1 MGQDGVGVGAAE
13 TGCMPVILLQGR
25 QEGQMGFLVSVLA
38 PSGKKGLGDCESGD
52 GQDPLTPGL
61 PSHTQPTDLLLAEV
75 WCTPPCPPPV
85 SPSGAGTLASN
96 VMQWTDHWALLSDR
110 WGANHIFPLLAMGP

>member
-61 PSHTQPTDLLLAEV
+61 LFHTRSTDLLLAEV
-75 WCTPPCPPPV
+75 RCTCPHP
-85 SPSGAGTLASN
+85 SPSSF
-96 VMQWTDHWALLSDR
+96 ALGGWDT
-110 WGANHIFPLLAMGP
+110 GKQ